1 MRCDADMSVQLK
13 VEKVFRFKR
22 ERFGL
27 LLGNE
32 KPKGKCRNDEGK
44 FTNTAIRKAFLHLM
58 ESKLQ
63 FVFVVMELQ
72 MK

>member
-13 VEKVFRFKR
+13 VEKVLRFKR
-22 ERFGL
+22 ERLGL